1 METFFESRL
10 FARMAGVSAAILA
23 VLFGWA
29 AIDQGALSVLGGL
42 LIGIVAGTFS
52 DWANTPP
59 WAFYVL
65 ALLFEIYRRMD

>member
-1 METFFESRL
+1 MDL
-10 FARMAGVSAAILA
+10 LH
-23 VLFGWA
+23 
-29 AIDQGALSVLGGL
+29 GL
-42 LIGIVAGTFS
+42 FS